1 MTITERLKSPT
12 PSFFK
17 KIRNAGL
24 TLAAISAAILSAP
37 VVWPAM
43 VVTVAGYVGVA
54 GAVASAISQ
63 AATENSIEEAA
74 TDDRYGVP
82 VPA

>member
-1 MTITERLKSPT
+1 MTITQRLKSPT

-63 AATENSIEEAA
+63 AATEGKTVEAS
-74 TDDRYGVP
+74 TDDRYGIP
-82 VPA
+82 LPA